1 MIKCVYRLGMV
12 EIIRE
17 ENYALYDYEL
27 GYIPPCNLT
36 VSTELC
42 NILKGLKCE
51 KLNEEINSPRVVFLL
66 VIYIL

>member
-1 MIKCVYRLGMV
+1 MIKYVYCLGMM

-27 GYIPPCNLT
+27 GYIPLCSLT
-36 VSTELC
+36 LFTELC

-51 KLNEEINSPRVVFLL
+51 KLNEKINSPRVVFLL
-66 VIYIL
+66 ATYI

>member
-1 MIKCVYRLGMV
+1 MIKRVYRLGTV

-42 NILKGLKCE
+42 NYSKRTE
-51 KLNEEINSPRVVFLL
+51 M
-66 VIYIL
+66 